1 MGLHTI
7 VFAVNKHK
15 LAASLHPKYFLAERE
30 RERERVNNRAR
41 IILEILEPEKT
52 RTLLRTRTHSIITS
66 NKHYK
71 RKENNR

>member
-15 LAASLHPKYFLAERE
+15 LSASLHPNKYCA
-30 RERERVNNRAR
+30 ERERVNNRAR

-71 RKENNR
+71 QKENKS